1 GLFPDD
7 HRQQRFIREAR
18 VLASLQT
25 PGIVPIHDHGQTE
38 EGTFFFVMDLLDGV
52 SLADVLQVVV
62 DGRVRL
68 SAEDWSAGLGIATH
82 ERTWLQQLV
91 AWMAQLA
98 DALQI
103 AHEAGIVHRDL
114 KPSNVFITRDGRA
127 VLLDFGI
134 AIREGDS
141 SLTAEDTT
149 LGTPWYM
156 APEQAMG
163 GDTAQPVVDV
173 YGLGASLY
181 HLLTKDPP
189 FSGDPVEVIFK
200 LQTETP
206 VPPGQLVE
214 DLPRDL
220 CAIVEHAIERDAG
233 HRYPS
238 MAAFA
243 EDLRAFL
250 DHRPVAARPI
260 SGVRRLAR
268 RIRRRPAVMIGLLI
282 ALVAVVGALIYVPLQ
297 ISAEAE
303 HRQRYEQLRATVP
316 ALVCLEGYPEHR
328 LAEDMT
334 ESARA
339 VATLTEMIDLR
350 PDDLVARMM
359 RASLF
364 LDRGE
369 RAACV
374 ADLRSIKAQQ
384 ESPYTAALLKA
395 YETAA
400 DSVRGAKAIP
410 LDQLP
415 EPMTAFDQLIA
426 GFHLLRRRGKGD
438 VPMAHTLLGASGLPQ
453 ARDLRI
459 LTWLD
464 LGAQSRHPKD
474 RPALLNRAHD
484 EALKLEGEYSRMTAR
499 TRHVVGASLVAL
511 KRYRE
516 AEQPLKDSL
525 RLRPDRHGPIHNLGI
540 VYRRIGNLDLA
551 ERYLHQAHELRPW
564 LWNTLKTLSLLQC
577 DLGNFDAA
585 LARAEKIPSTG
596 SMGEEWRRP
605 LLIARV
611 HLRRSYHA
619 LGLDDQQAAAKAAAQ
634 AVTAF
639 DESFAEGCKE
649 AATANVERGI
659 MELVAKGTSD
669 DLLFPFLN
677 LWSQDLSNPV
687 MVQNL
692 EVLLRRDSLSKLEI
706 GMLRLYLLRL
716 AKEQSPDD
724 PDLPPRFQALIKE
737 IEQLLK

>member
-1 GLFPDD
+1 MVD
-7 HRQQRFIREAR
+7 AK
-18 VLASLQT
+18 
-25 PGIVPIHDHGQTE
+25 
-38 EGTFFFVMDLLDGV
+38 V
-52 SLADVLQVVV
+52 SLRA
-62 DGRVRL
+62 R
-68 SAEDWSAGLGIATH
+68 DWSSPLKITVH
-82 ERTWLQQLV
+82 ERSCLHQLV
-91 AWMAQLA
+91 AWAA
-98 DALQI
+98 EVAAALEV
-103 AHEAGIVHRDL
+103 AHQAGVVHRDV
-114 KPSNVFITRDGRA
+114 KPSNVFITKEGRA

-134 AIREGDS
+134 ATRAGDS
-141 SLTAEDTT
+141 ALTAEDTT

-156 APEQAMG
+156 APEQARG
-163 GDTAQPVVDV
+163 GDTARAAVDI

-181 HLLTKDPP
+181 HLLTGHPP
-189 FSGDPVEVIFK
+189 FAGDPLEVITQ
-200 LQTETP
+200 LQTGTP
-206 VPPGQLVE
+206 VPPGQRE
-214 DLPRDL
+214 PDLPRDL
-220 CAIVEHAIERDAG
+220 AAIVERAIEHDPKQ
-233 HRYPS
+233 RYPS
-238 MAAFA
+238 MGEFA

-250 DHRPVAARPI
+250 DHRPVVARPI
-260 SGVRRLAR
+260 GRVRRLAR
-268 RIRRRPAVMIGLLI
+268 RIRRRPAVMIGSLT
-282 ALVAVVGALIYVPLQ
+282 ALAAVVGALVYVPLQ
-297 ISAEAE
+297 INAEAE
-303 HRQRYEQLRATVP
+303 RRQRYEALRATVP

-339 VATLTEMIDLR
+339 VATLSEMIDLR

-410 LDQLP
+410 LDELP
-415 EPMTAFDQLIA
+415 EPRTAFDQLIA

-438 VPMAHTLLGASGLPQ
+438 PQLAHDLLGASGLPQ

-474 RPALLNRAHD
+474 RPALLNRAHE

-499 TRHVVGASLVAL
+499 TRHVVGAALVAL

-540 VYRRIGNLDLA
+540 VYRRIGKLDLA
-551 ERYLHQAHELRPW
+551 ARYLRKAHELRPW

-577 DLGNFDAA
+577 DLGDFDAA
-585 LARAEKIPSTG
+585 LARAEKIPATG

-611 HLRRSYHA
+611 YLRRSYHE
-619 LGLDDQQAAAKAAAQ
+619 LGLENSQAAAGFAAS

-639 DESFAEGCKE
+639 DESLARGCKE
-649 AATANVERGI
+649 AATAGVEKGI
-659 MELVAKGTSD
+659 MELVAKGTGD

-677 LWSQDLSNPV
+677 LWSQDLTNPV
-687 MVQNL
+687 MIQNL
-692 EVLLRRDSLSKLEI
+692 EVLLRRDSVSKLVI

-716 AKEQSPDD
+716 AKEQAPDD
-724 PDLPPRFQALIKE
+724 PDLPHRSQAVIKE
-737 IEQLLK
+737 IERLLK